1 MGKIIR
7 PSKDGK
13 WKDEED
19 DEKVKKK
26 TKNKLE
32 NCNESTR
39 SFYDN
44 TYDTTLNE
52 EKYTNCMPTSVRF
65 TSKDLS
71 FFQSIIDT
79 KKSPELKNVSVLVRS
94 FTRKQSQTWWQ
105 EQDFS
110 ENELHQATKNFIKT
124 TDKIMQELSMK
135 NTIIEQVGL
144 VLHTYQPDIA
154 KKVIAKSIHGFSDSF
169 MMWIY
174 DAIDE
179 FFEKKTKRGRISG
192 FDKNTLHRMADQVK
206 QYLKETD
213 WLEDEYEK
221 P

>member
-13 WKDEED
+13 WKDEDD

-32 NCNESTR
+32 DCGSEPTR

-44 TYDTTLNE
+44 TYDTSLNE

-105 EQDFS
+105 
-110 ENELHQATKNFIKT
+110 
-124 TDKIMQELSMK
+124 
-135 NTIIEQVGL
+135 
-144 VLHTYQPDIA
+144 
-154 KKVIAKSIHGFSDSF
+154 
-169 MMWIY
+169 
-174 DAIDE
+174 
-179 FFEKKTKRGRISG
+179 
-192 FDKNTLHRMADQVK
+192 
-206 QYLKETD
+206 
-213 WLEDEYEK
+213 
-221 P
+221 